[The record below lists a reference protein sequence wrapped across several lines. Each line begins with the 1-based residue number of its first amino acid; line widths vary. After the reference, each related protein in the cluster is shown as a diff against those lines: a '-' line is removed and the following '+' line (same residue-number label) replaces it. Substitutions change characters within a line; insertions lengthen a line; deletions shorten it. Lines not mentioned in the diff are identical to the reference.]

1 MAKRWLITGGTGQVG
16 MALRRLQPKGI
27 EIVAPARN
35 YLDLS
40 NLPDDITPLLDGV
53 TALINCGAYTSV
65 DKAESQQELAHSINA
80 IAPAHLAKAA
90 ELAGIPIIHVSTDYV
105 FPVDRTG
112 PWRDDSATGPGSIY
126 GRTKLEGEEAVRASG
141 ARFAIVRTAWVVS
154 AHGNNF
160 VKTMLRVGAQSE
172 VVRVVADQRGSPTDA
187 GDLAASLAAITDRF
201 TADTSQSSGT
211 WHCSNSGETTWHG
224 LATYV
229 FQCARAL
236 GLKVPSEVQAITTAS
251 YPTPARRPLDSR
263 LDCTSLKDSFG
274 LELRPW
280 RQAIEEIVETL
291 ALGMEVR

>member
-1 MAKRWLITGGTGQVG
+1 MAKRWLVTGGTGQVG
-16 MALRRLQPKGI
+16 VALRRLQPKGI

-65 DKAESQQELAHSINA
+65 DKAESEQELAHSINA
-80 IAPAHLAKAA
+80 IAPARLAKAA

-105 FPVDRTG
+105 FPVDSKG
-112 PWRDDSATGPGSIY
+112 PWREDSATGPGSIY
-126 GRTKLEGEEAVRASG
+126 GRTKLEGEEAVRTSG

-172 VVRVVADQRGSPTDA
+172 VVRVVADQLGSPTHA

-201 TADTSQSSGT
+201 TADASQSSGT
-211 WHCSNSGETTWHG
+211 WHCSNGGETTWHG

-263 LDCTSLKDSFG
+263 LDCTSLKDSFR